1 MKNNIKIIL
10 TISIILLILDYI
22 YISNFSNHFKN
33 QIYKVQKK
41 PLQMNI
47 KTTILCY
54 ILLIFGLYYFIIK
67 ENKSVSDAFILGI
80 FVYGVYELVTISLL
94 SDWEYKTV
102 IIDTLWG
109 GILFATTTHLIYSIF
124 GINTY

>member
-1 MKNNIKIIL
+1 MRELNKTIL
-10 TISIILLILDYI
+10 IFASVLLILDYI
-22 YISNFSNHFKN
+22 YISVFSKYFKN
-33 QIYKVQKK
+33 QVYKVQKK